1 MKIFSK
7 KLQIFLS
14 LLLIACI
21 YIPILSEFE
30 LQDVINS
37 FAKISIKNI
46 TLLIFISS
54 ISIIIVI
61 ARFLYLTQSI
71 DSNIKTR
78 IKVALL
84 SNILLIVPAP
94 GLPELN
100 KIIYLKK
107 SFSLKFSTL
116 LIIIEK
122 FSAFFAI
129 FIIFTFLGSFLF
141 LNKTFIILLILFF
154 FFSIIIIY
162 YILNLNNI
170 FSSVYNRTLKKLKTN
185 KFFILNIIIIS
196 LIIQLFS
203 FLNPVILADNF
214 NLIVNNNYLNFLFLL
229 ILTNIVTSIPI
240 SIGGIGVRDAII
252 IFLGSTLFN
261 YNYIDLAV
269 IAIYLNLLNIYNN
282 FFCIFLL
289 LRLNKNS
296 IFLNKKNI

>member
-14 LLLIACI
+14 LLLIASI

-71 DSNIKTR
+71 DSNIKAR

-100 KIIYLKK
+100 KIVYLKK
-107 SFSLKFSTL
+107 NFSLKFSTL
-116 LIIIEK
+116 LIMIEK

-129 FIIFTFLGSFLF
+129 FI
-141 LNKTFIILLILFF
+141 
-154 FFSIIIIY
+154 
-162 YILNLNNI
+162 
-170 FSSVYNRTLKKLKTN
+170 
-185 KFFILNIIIIS
+185 
-196 LIIQLFS
+196 
-203 FLNPVILADNF
+203 
-214 NLIVNNNYLNFLFLL
+214 
-229 ILTNIVTSIPI
+229 
-240 SIGGIGVRDAII
+240 
-252 IFLGSTLFN
+252 
-261 YNYIDLAV
+261 
-269 IAIYLNLLNIYNN
+269 
-282 FFCIFLL
+282 
-289 LRLNKNS
+289 
-296 IFLNKKNI
+296 